1 MHIQT
6 QTLQTEYKEQAE
18 IRDKKSCT
26 NASSRPT
33 VSATAETS
41 DARRAVISIQQR
53 WLRRSASGRDQAR
66 GPRCLAG
73 PAWGGERRERARSG
87 EERRGRA
94 QRNPI
99 DVYVGFVGNGAGAG
113 AGVGAGVGV
122 GVGVGVRCGGV
133 RARRRGQR
141 RRARLERRGQPAIV
155 SRSMV
160 SRSMVSTAIVSRS
173 RVSRSRVGRAKRPPA
188 RKGLQWQYVP
198 GVKRVGVGVGGG
210 VGAPG

>member
-113 AGVGAGVGV
+113 V

-160 SRSMVSTAIVSRS
+160 SRSMVSSAIVGRS
-173 RVSRSRVGRAKRPPA
+173 RVSK
-188 RKGLQWQYVP
+188 
-198 GVKRVGVGVGGG
+198 
-210 VGAPG
+210 